1 MPSEPVCFLER
12 HPVLEQKI
20 WFIVQKMVSVI
31 VKIAAVTFE
40 LLHGASACLPL
51 PATVTQILSL
61 QEVCVFGNFL

>member
-1 MPSEPVCFLER
+1 
-12 HPVLEQKI
+12 
-20 WFIVQKMVSVI
+20 MVSVI

-61 QEVCVFGNFL
+61 QEVFSETFFKIPKTHLEDAFCYIKQGSEMM